1 MLRIVMETVVMLSVV
16 LLNVI
21 MQNIIMLS
29 IISPLVVRVSF
40 LGDKIIISLGS
51 VKSHQG
57 SIS

>member
-1 MLRIVMETVVMLSVV
+1 MLSVV

-29 IISPLVVRVSF
+29 IISPRVVRVSF
-40 LGDKIIISLGS
+40 LGDNIIITLGS